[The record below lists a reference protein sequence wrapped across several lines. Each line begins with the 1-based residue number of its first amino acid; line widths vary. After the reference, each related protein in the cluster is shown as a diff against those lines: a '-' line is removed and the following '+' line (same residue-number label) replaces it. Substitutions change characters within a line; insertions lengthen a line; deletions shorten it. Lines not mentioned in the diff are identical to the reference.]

1 MLQKILVL
9 AESCT
14 QLPVL
19 VPRIFVFWSPTTL
32 FNTEGPLRKKTPL
45 MSTLTLVP
53 TGMPVIGLGVGAGVG
68 MGFGVGVAV
77 GVDVGV
83 GVGVGLGVKPPA
95 AAFRASKSTPMS
107 LPSVPAFR

>member
-14 QLPVL
+14 QVPVL

-45 MSTLTLVP
+45 TSTLTLVP
-53 TGMPVIGLGVGAGVG
+53 TGMPVIGLGVGDDVG
-68 MGFGVGVAV
+68 KGVGVGVVV

-83 GVGVGLGVKPPA
+83 GVGWGLGVESSVVGA
-95 AAFRASKSTPMS
+95 RAWMS
-107 LPSVPAFR
+107 I